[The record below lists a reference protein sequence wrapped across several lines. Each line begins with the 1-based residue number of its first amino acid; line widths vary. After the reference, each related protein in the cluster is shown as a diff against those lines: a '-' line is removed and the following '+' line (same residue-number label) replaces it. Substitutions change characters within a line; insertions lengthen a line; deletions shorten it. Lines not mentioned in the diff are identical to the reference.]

1 MILLLTNVYKGN
13 LTDKIAVNTDIVVSI
28 FESITDDN
36 VVVSNLYTLNDKTFS
51 VEESMDDIIAKI
63 NGKKKWVSLNK

>member
-13 LTDKIAVNTDIVVSI
+13 LNDKIAFNTEVLVSI
-28 FESITDDN
+28 YESITDDN

-51 VEESMDDIIAKI
+51 VEESMEDIISKI
-63 NGKKKWVSLNK
+63 NGKEK

>member
-63 NGKKKWVSLNK
+63 NGKKK